1 MLHSKCSS
9 TIQGFS
15 MGCRPPALV
24 LPILVL
30 ALTLTGCASP
40 GLARL
45 GLAPV
50 NPRPN
55 MGAPGYC
62 NTNDQRQ
69 LVVTVKNQGTIK
81 SASST
86 ATVEFVPG
94 GSFTLSTSTL
104 VAGQEIDLTP
114 LDIPGSCWNPDCEF
128 KITVDSGNRI
138 EESDEV
144 NNTASGTFVG

>member
-1 MLHSKCSS
+1 
-9 TIQGFS
+9 
-15 MGCRPPALV
+15 MGHRPPTLV
-24 LPILVL
+24 LQFLVL
-30 ALTLTGCASP
+30 ASTLTGCASP

-45 GLAPV
+45 DLVPI
-50 NPRPN
+50 NPHPD
-55 MGAPGYC
+55 MGELGYC

-86 ATVEFVPG
+86 TTVEFVPG
-94 GSFTLSTSTL
+94 GSFTLSTSVL
-104 VAGQEIDLTP
+104 VAGQEIDLSP
-114 LDIPGSCWNPDCEF
+114 LDIPASCWDPDFEF

-144 NNTASGTFVG
+144 NNAASGTCAG